1 MEWVCL
7 LAVLMC
13 LLVFTEAQQEGN
25 LRRGGKRKRK
35 GRPRLNVAGAI
46 GDKDHIKSLEIN
58 YPLNFFDGS
67 HNGVEWK
74 SPARVSPEL
83 LALSEDSQNYQDWAQ
98 AQDQEDVW
106 LYENWFYGMSDGVIM
121 ESGALNGVLFSTSYM
136 YEHFANWTAIHV
148 EADPENYSNLK
159 VNRQQ
164 SVNIHGALCSEPR
177 LLHYSSEGVIPV
189 RGFVEFMTPS
199 FLKKW
204 HGKVYRN
211 ITKIEDLPAVQCV
224 PVKQLMKQ
232 VNVNHI
238 DIWVLDT
245 EGAEES
251 VLRGTNFMEL
261 HINAVAMECD
271 QHDIAKNSRK
281 TDILEANGFKCHL
294 IERNCMCKH
303 NDYTPR
309 SAPKKSELRKW
320 DGQKWTGGYTASA
333 TRRRLLDRGV
343 ESWELAERHQ

>member
-1 MEWVCL
+1 MAPLSLALWRVLTCAL
-7 LAVLMC
+7 LCA
-13 LLVFTEAQQEGN
+13 LLTGLVAGQQPKEGN
-25 LRRGGKRKRK
+25 LRRGGGGRKRRK

-46 GDKDHIKSLEIN
+46 GDKETVKSLEIN
-58 YPLNFFDGS
+58 YPLRFFDGS
-67 HNGVEWK
+67 TDGVEWK
-74 SPARVSPEL
+74 APAQSNSEL
-83 LALSEDSQNYQDWAQ
+83 AVLSEDSQNYQDWAQ

-106 LYENWFYGMSDGVIM
+106 LYENWFYGMSHGVIM

-136 YEHFANWTAIHV
+136 FEHFANWTAVHV
-148 EADPENYSNLK
+148 EADPENYHNLRI
-159 VNRQQ
+159 NRQN

-211 ITKIEDLPAVQCV
+211 ITKVEDLPAVQCV

-232 VNVNHI
+232 INVHHI

-251 VLRGTNFMEL
+251 VLRGTDFQEL
-261 HINAVAMECD
+261 HVNAVAMECD
-271 QHDIAKNSRK
+271 EHDLSKNARK

-303 NDYTPR
+303 NDYTPK
-309 SAPKKSELRKW
+309 SAPTKSELRKW
-320 DGQKWTGGYTASA
+320 NGHSWTGGYKDS
-333 TRRRLLDRGV
+333 V
-343 ESWELAERHQ
+343 S